1 MPLCSQ
7 CPVPDLYK
15 VPNIFLVH
23 ERMDDEIKEWINEQN
38 MEWLVHEL
46 DLDGYVSYNKYRHKI
61 LHLLSLK
68 VDSISSAL

>member
-23 ERMDDEIKEWINEQN
+23 ERMDDEMPHHTLNEVRFQPHMCTIN
-38 MEWLVHEL
+38 
-46 DLDGYVSYNKYRHKI
+46 SR
-61 LHLLSLK
+61 
-68 VDSISSAL
+68 